1 MRRSITNKDAAG
13 GARLLLKTAWADF
26 QKLNEWLSAVT
37 AAASSSTDADDN
49 VHHQQHAD
57 KKAVDDGQ
65 ALEQDESEEDHHTA
79 ASISTAMRWYTKC
92 EQVYAHLIA
101 QEGCSES
108 AAIDFVTIYGECRQR
123 IGEQLQVVAIE
134 REIEKSVKRHL
145 TR

>member
-1 MRRSITNKDAAG
+1 MRSITNKDAAG

-26 QKLNEWLSAVT
+26 QKLNEWLIAVT
-37 AAASSSTDADDN
+37 AAASSSTDAEEN
-49 VHHQQHAD
+49 VQHHQRHAD
-57 KKAVDDGQ
+57 QKAVDDGQ
-65 ALEQDESEEDHHTA
+65 ALEQDENEEDHTA

-92 EQVYAHLIA
+92 EQVYAHLIK
-101 QEGCSES
+101 EGCSDQS
-108 AAIDFVTIYGECRQR
+108 AATDFVTIYGECRQR